1 MTLCYVN
8 NGGVQHLPR
17 LTQRRGQYSDY
28 WNKSG
33 IPYILSHTL
42 PEFHWNYNRKS
53 RVNIISL
60 SVILFGTILRNK
72 SCLFIKH
79 SPQILSHSY
88 DIVIVSCDYIYCMSL
103 NSNNKSANIWYLIF
117 VTIIFKYLDWNC
129 HYKKSINISVM
140 YYIFSFLWESLS

>member
-8 NGGVQHLPR
+8 KGGVQNSPR
-17 LTQRRGQYSDY
+17 FTQRRGQYTDY

-33 IPYILSHTL
+33 NQYILSQTL
-42 PEFHWNYNRKS
+42 PEFHWNYSRKS

-103 NSNNKSANIWYLIF
+103 NSNNKSVNIWYLIF
-117 VTIIFKYLDWNC
+117 VRIIFQFLDWNC
-129 HYKKSINISVM
+129 HYKYSCNISV
-140 YYIFSFLWESLS
+140 IQNTF